1 MLKEKET
8 KIISFRNHQRK
19 IYNKNDHPKDNIIH
33 PHQLL
38 IILRCLIH
46 SKNGICLIKYHPDDP
61 EKTNTIT
68 TILSQIGNTPAVY
81 LSNKSIKGRK
91 YSDIKPWII
100 GKEIII
106 VDNVNNESAS
116 NVKQIARYVSKNTSK
131 NNRILIILT
140 KDHTLELF
148 DPLFDKPV
156 INFVIKK

>member
-1 MLKEKET
+1 MLKEEKEPR
-8 KIISFRNHQRK
+8 ISFSNHHK
-19 IYNKNDHPKDNIIH
+19 NDKNDHPKANIIH

-38 IILRCLIH
+38 IILFILIH
-46 SKNGICLIKYHPDDP
+46 SKNGICTIKYHPDP

-91 YSDIKPWII
+91 YCEIKPWII

-106 VDNVNNESAS
+106 VNNVKNESAS
-116 NVKQIARYVSKNTSK
+116 NVRQIARYASK
-131 NNRILIILT
+131 NNIKLIILT
-140 KDHTLELF
+140 KDHTLELI
-148 DPLFDKPV
+148 DSSFDKPV